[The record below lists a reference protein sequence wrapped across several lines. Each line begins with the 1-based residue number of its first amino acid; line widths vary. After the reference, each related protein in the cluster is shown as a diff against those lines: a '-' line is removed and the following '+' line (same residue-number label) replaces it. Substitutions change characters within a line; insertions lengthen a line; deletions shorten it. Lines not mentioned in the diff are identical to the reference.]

1 MYDGNLFKTMI
12 MLEIIKHRDARHI
25 AAMEAMKEVS
35 VAKSMLQCIRKHGIV
50 NLRKLNPLSCLGRRL
65 STKKVKLLPWLSCEA
80 HSLLKG
86 DPTLR
91 LGSWTRGCHDIKNH
105 KWVNEI
111 ASES

>member
-1 MYDGNLFKTMI
+1 MGTKLFVLTLPFYQEFYDGMYFCHLFFG
-12 MLEIIKHRDARHI
+12 HHSHI
-25 AAMEAMKEVS
+25 
-35 VAKSMLQCIRKHGIV
+35 LTQR
-50 NLRKLNPLSCLGRRL
+50 NFRRRL

>member
-35 VAKSMLQCIRKHGIV
+35 VAKSMLQCIR
-50 NLRKLNPLSCLGRRL
+50 RRL

>member
-1 MYDGNLFKTMI
+1 
-12 MLEIIKHRDARHI
+12 
-25 AAMEAMKEVS
+25 MEAMKEVS
-35 VAKSMLQCIRKHGIV
+35 VAESMLQCIRTHLSSRKHGIV
-50 NLRKLNPLSCLGRRL
+50 NLRKLNPLSCLGL
-65 STKKVKLLPWLSCEA
+65 VKLLPWLSCEA